1 MSFNIE
7 NDSLKDFRVEVVPKK
22 KRTMHQTRMRFS
34 NAVAVVTGGSAGIGL
49 ATVKE
54 LLREGAK
61 VRHMCMP

>member
-1 MSFNIE
+1 
-7 NDSLKDFRVEVVPKK
+7 
-22 KRTMHQTRMRFS
+22 MHQTRMRFS